1 MAVFRS
7 TAAQL
12 LVSDRRLQ
20 LALLLQ
26 PVATGAVAEMGEVAG
41 GVDVAVA
48 AEDGLLLPV
57 RKTVD
62 LKRRGTALP
71 VLWSGEMRLFVVG
84 KVGGCS
90 VLGEGRIRGTG
101 DGGFFFLLGEEKG
114 RATMA
119 ARGRRKIQ
127 RERGGRFLGLED
139 EREMLG
145 PGGRSKG
152 RSGLLLFFFLG
163 SGGWGR
169 KK

>member
-41 GVDVAVA
+41 GVEVVVA

-62 LKRRGTALP
+62 LRTRGTALP
-71 VLWSGEMRLFVVG
+71 VLWSGEMRLFVEGEEDAG

-90 VLGEGRIRGTG
+90 VMGEGRIRGTG
-101 DGGFFFLLGEEKG
+101 DDDFFFLLGEEKG
-114 RATMA
+114 RAAMTT
-119 ARGRRKIQ
+119 RGRRKIQ

-145 PGGRSKG
+145 PG
-152 RSGLLLFFFLG
+152 LC
-163 SGGWGR
+163 W
-169 KK
+169 

>member
-1 MAVFRS
+1 MFRS

-41 GVDVAVA
+41 GVEVVVA

-71 VLWSGEMRLFVVG
+71 VLWSGEMRLFVEGEEDEG
-84 KVGGCS
+84 KGVTAGGRRQTDLGS
-90 VLGEGRIRGTG
+90 VDGG
-101 DGGFFFLLGEEKG
+101 DGSVGCCWPVEGLR
-114 RATMA
+114 RA
-119 ARGRRKIQ
+119 K
-127 RERGGRFLGLED
+127 
-139 EREMLG
+139 
-145 PGGRSKG
+145 
-152 RSGLLLFFFLG
+152 
-163 SGGWGR
+163 
-169 KK
+169 